1 MFAFSKNKELIFQL
15 ENYYDIIQIT
25 LSKFLLSIEYVLSK
39 GIDNHFEVMVE
50 EVSESEHDADNIR
63 KQIEHKMFQ
72 QSLLPETRE
81 DLLNIIE
88 EMDNIPDLCERT
100 LYMIVDQ
107 QFLPIPSISKDLIEL
122 IKIGIECFKYTLDS
136 AHDYL
141 GKMQHTDSLL
151 QKVNDYEHIGDKLE
165 RKMIKLIFSNQN
177 LTTGEKL
184 IQKEIVKEIGN
195 ICNKSKHTAQRII
208 IASIKRKI

>member
-1 MFAFSKNKELIFQL
+1 MFAFSKNKELIVQL
-15 ENYYDIIQIT
+15 EKYYDIIQIT
-25 LSKFLLSIEYVLSK
+25 LSKFLSGMEYVIDK

-50 EVSESEHDADNIR
+50 EVSEAEHDADNIR
-63 KQIEHKMFQ
+63 KGIEHKMFQ

-107 QFLPIPSISKDLIEL
+107 QSLPLTSISDDLVEL
-122 IKIGIECFKYTLDS
+122 IKIGSECFKYTLDS
-136 AHDYL
+136 VHDYL
-141 GKMQHTDSLL
+141 GKMKDMDSLL

-165 RKMIKLIFSNQN
+165 RKMIKEIFSDES
-177 LTTGEKL
+177 LSTGEKL

-195 ICNKSKHTAQRII
+195 ICNKSKHTTQRII